1 LVTKNN
7 DTMDKQTPK
16 KKNINI
22 ILVYTIYTIYDK
34 LNDKLNDQSEGL
46 SPAFYFL
53 SRFYHHY
60 GSRDCMKDENF
71 HLYVRL
77 GFEGDPSVPGTIPVG
92 LKFLLPDRV
101 LGRDDPLPFH
111 FQDETFYL
119 FLTDRLLGPFLP
131 MHDRMDVPDR
141 SFVEDP
147 ERWITT
153 YFRNPF
159 LVKNI
164 PVVIEGR
171 SGEDGIL
178 AMGVSGSYLN
188 SYRFK
193 NVEEVFQNPGS
204 RWKIPDDIVE
214 SIFVFQHG
222 EKNQDHGTHDTPS
235 PVFLRRRSLCPL
247 KFIFVGIHLIDNT
260 GASRVV
266 EKLISTLRDKQVIVV
281 PFVLKCDLVITER
294 NKDIEN
300 TITRW
305 WREYPNLV
313 PVEDVKEL
321 KSLLG
326 YLWQQDTLYRDGFS
340 SSLSNVLL
348 ERYTLILN
356 TMVGYEK
363 FRGILKE
370 NYFGRKILIVH
381 ESWKKELQELQR
393 EFSQYLDDV
402 VFVSQATRELLFSPG
417 KFENAHNG
425 FRSSVLYN
433 CSLLEDS
440 VLEQRR
446 VDKVSGNH
454 SGYHSG
460 YQTSKVRFL
469 IAGSVEPRKSQLKFL
484 QKVWV
489 PFVQT
494 MNRIRKEKP
503 STPEIELVMI
513 GYNRLFNKEERRIFE
528 SICETYP
535 EEIIYKGPL
544 EDPTEEFLRCDVCLS
559 TSVEES
565 LPLNVLDAMCASK
578 PVVAADTFGIQEL
591 IVDEETGLII
601 DSGSSTSD
609 GCDDDGDDEPKD
621 NNSPYPILKPRYYN
635 NSRFLTDFVMALD
648 RVVQNKRM
656 REEMGRKGRERYEE
670 NFSLDRFKKGYK
682 LLMEGPTFLL
692 HVHQNDPFQSIGLGN
707 RLKSMA
713 SGMII
718 LESMGKPK
726 EGVVVGYEK
735 DHPDMKKLFTSN
747 VVFREKRKGG
757 EKYTIDWLSQFSSH
771 PWYTWRWV
779 VTKQDEVDS
788 YEDMTVMMNTNTSTG
803 VQVLYPFEKDEIERL
818 QKFHK
823 TSSFEDER
831 GGGGSSVVDFL
842 DSNST
847 SSSTTQGPLSP
858 LYKGVSLETIV
869 DFMYE
874 NTPKKIRER
883 ILRVVDRG
891 LRKNIHPRLQETKRR
906 VLDFLEKRALEG
918 QQNTLKGIDLYEGA
932 PSCKNI
938 LRFRHPIGSKTRLD
952 RRSLFG
958 FGGGDNTNVKQP
970 QRKQKIYRISVALR
984 TWESDRYT
992 ERFEDEPGKPLRRFM
1007 IHDYLRKVR
1016 DIISEIDKKHPDQGS
1031 YVVTVLISSD
1041 NSMMETVFAQ
1051 MVSKLH
1057 DVFPQLIR
1065 TQILEDEVLS
1075 QCYDNDRLEV
1085 GMGKDIDKI
1094 STPISTKSITN
1105 DELSMVKILLLADQA
1120 DYLVGDTISTFTELV
1135 WYFGDTRPTTCLV
1148 GPYFFDPM
1156 IKNK

>member
-1 LVTKNN
+1 MVDHNN
-7 DTMDKQTPK
+7 DKMGK
-16 KKNINI
+16 KIV
-22 ILVYTIYTIYDK
+22 LVYTLYNTNLYHQC
-34 LNDKLNDQSEGL
+34 NQSIDRL

-53 SRFYHHY
+53 SRFYNY
-60 GSRDCMKDENF
+60 RDHENNNF

-77 GFEGDPSVPGTIPVG
+77 GCEGDPSYPGTIPPG
-92 LKFLLPDRV
+92 LRIILSNPV
-101 LGRDDPLPFH
+101 LRKDDPLPF
-111 FQDETFYL
+111 FYNDPNDPDDQTFYL
-119 FLTDRLLGPFLP
+119 FLSDRLMGPFLP
-131 MHDRMDVPDR
+131 MHDRLDVPDLSGHR
-141 SFVEDP
+141 SFVDDP
-147 ERWITT
+147 ETWITT
-153 YFRNPF
+153 YFKNPF
-159 LVKNI
+159 FVKNV

-171 SGEDGIL
+171 RGEEEIL
-178 AMGVSGSYLN
+178 AMGVSGNYLR
-188 SYRFK
+188 SYRFT
-193 NVEEVFQNPGS
+193 NVEDIFREPGS

-214 SIFVFQHG
+214 SIFVFQHDG
-222 EKNQDHGTHDTPS
+222 EDT
-235 PVFLRRRSLCPL
+235 PVFLRKRSLCPL
-247 KFIFVGIHLIDNT
+247 QFIFLGVHLIDNT
-260 GASRVV
+260 GSSRVAEKIITTLRTTMRGKIV
-266 EKLISTLRDKQVIVV
+266 EKHKHKNVIVV

-294 NKDIEN
+294 NKEIEN

-305 WREYPNLV
+305 RSKYPSLV
-313 PVEDVKEL
+313 PIEDLNEL

-326 YLWQQDTLYRDGFS
+326 FLWQQETLYRDGFS
-340 SSLSNVLL
+340 SSLTNVLHQ
-348 ERYTLILN
+348 RYTLMLN

-381 ESWKKELQELQR
+381 ESWKNELQELQK

-402 VFVSQATRELLFSPG
+402 VFVSQSTRELLISPG
-417 KFENAHNG
+417 KYDKAYNG

-440 VLEQRR
+440 ILDPTKDPVT
-446 VDKVSGNH
+446 D
-454 SGYHSG
+454 
-460 YQTSKVRFL
+460 QTNKVRFL
-469 IAGSVEPRKSQLKFL
+469 IAGSIEPRKSQLKFL

-489 PFVQT
+489 PFLQT

-503 STPEIELVMI
+503 STPGIELVMI
-513 GYNRLFNKEERRIFE
+513 GYNRLFNKEERRNFE
-528 SICETYP
+528 SICEAYP
-535 EEIIYKGPL
+535 EEIIYKGPV
-544 EDPTEEFLRCDVCLS
+544 EDPTDEFLRCDVCLS

-565 LPLNVLDAMCASK
+565 LPLNVLDAMCVSK

-601 DSGSSTSD
+601 DSGSGNAGGAVGHEESSEEKEN
-609 GCDDDGDDEPKD
+609 DDD
-621 NNSPYPILKPRYYN
+621 SPFPNPIPRYYN

-648 RVVQNKRM
+648 RVVQSKRM
-656 REEMGRKGRERYEE
+656 REEMGRKARERYEE
-670 NFSLDRFKKGYK
+670 YFSLDRFKKGYK

-707 RLKSMA
+707 RLKSMV
-713 SGMII
+713 SGMMI

-726 EGVVVGYEK
+726 EGIVVGYEK
-735 DHPDMKKLFTSN
+735 DHPDMRKLFTSKI
-747 VVFREKRKGG
+747 VFRERRKGG

-788 YEDMTVMMNTNTSTG
+788 YEDMLVINTLAG
-803 VQVLYPFEKDEIERL
+803 GQVFYPFEKDEIEKL

-823 TSSFEDER
+823 TSSYEDET
-831 GGGGSSVVDFL
+831 GGGGTSVVDSL
-842 DSNST
+842 DPSFDST
-847 SSSTTQGPLSP
+847 QDSLSP
-858 LYKGVSLETIV
+858 LYKGVSLETVV

-874 NTPKKIRER
+874 NTPKKIRDR
-883 ILRVVDRG
+883 IVRVVGTG
-891 LRKNIHPRLQETKRR
+891 LMKNIHPRLLDTKRR
-906 VLDFLEKRALEG
+906 VLDFLDKRAIEG
-918 QQNTLKGIDLYEGA
+918 KQNTMKGIDLYEGG
-932 PSCKNI
+932 PSSKNI
-938 LRFRHPIGSKTRLD
+938 LRFRHPIGSRTRLD
-952 RRSLFG
+952 RRSLLG
-958 FGGGDNTNVKQP
+958 FRDAAIIKQQEEERQ

-1016 DIISEIDKKHPDQGS
+1016 DIINEIDKKHPDQGS
-1031 YVVTVLISSD
+1031 YVVYVLISSD

-1065 TQILEDEVLS
+1065 TQILEDDVLS
-1075 QCYDNDRLEV
+1075 QCYDDGYNGV
-1085 GMGKDIDKI
+1085 GKIPTNTSTNIFDKI
-1094 STPISTKSITN
+1094 SN
-1105 DELSMVKILLLADQA
+1105 DEASMIKILLLADQA

-1135 WYFGDTRPTTCLV
+1135 WYFGEARSSARLV